1 MTENKTDKE
10 PDMNQADK
18 LMEKGKFMDS
28 LRILN
33 VLAQKNEGKDEELCE
48 IYGKMSQAY
57 YGLEKFRTDNSL
69 TYMEKCITLREKIGD
84 IPGLALDFMN
94 YAYLLDEK
102 GESPRASES
111 IEKGIEIAK
120 KTGDEQLELTILS
133 ARADI
138 LSGKKRTINQA
149 MEIYAE
155 VMERSRKI
163 EDWDAY
169 FEAEAG
175 LIKAYRETG
184 NSGKAE
190 EEIKNG
196 METADRIIAS
206 MKTQKQKAEFK
217 EIISY
222 LYDLA
227 VDMALESEDVN
238 RAMELA
244 QKLKNL

>member
-102 GESPRASES
+102 GESPRASEH
-111 IEKGIEIAK
+111 
-120 KTGDEQLELTILS
+120 
-133 ARADI
+133 
-138 LSGKKRTINQA
+138 
-149 MEIYAE
+149 
-155 VMERSRKI
+155 
-163 EDWDAY
+163 
-169 FEAEAG
+169 
-175 LIKAYRETG
+175 REG
-184 NSGKAE
+184 H
-190 EEIKNG
+190 
-196 METADRIIAS
+196 
-206 MKTQKQKAEFK
+206 
-217 EIISY
+217 
-222 LYDLA
+222 
-227 VDMALESEDVN
+227 
-238 RAMELA
+238 
-244 QKLKNL
+244 